1 MNRSLPRCGRTAAPA
16 LFAVGLVLVRAASA
30 EDNPPSAP
38 AEPTLPSP
46 EPAPSPSEPLPS
58 APEPAPPPTAA
69 LPPAPAPPASTPASP
84 ARSEPLPAAAPPPP
98 AAVAPTS
105 EPKEEQPKT
114 EKPKEEDNSN
124 GIFGPFRIGAV
135 VGAGL
140 PNLVSFGG
148 MIRLTRFFAAG
159 LNIGLIPTLKIGYY
173 GEATLMYQE
182 YDLYGH
188 IYPWGGALF
197 LGAGVG
203 YETVKGTL
211 SKTFDL
217 RPYQQPG
224 LPIPDSLDL
233 TSRGSVHTL
242 VLTPQI
248 GLFHTFGSGFS
259 LGADIGAQVPIAP
272 SRISFAT
279 EVAFPAGVP
288 QAVKDQVVAQLVT
301 PNDRKVHDTL
311 ETIGRTVLPTFNV
324 RIGWLF

>member
-1 MNRSLPRCGRTAAPA
+1 VPASPRS
-16 LFAVGLVLVRAASA
+16 
-30 EDNPPSAP
+30 EPPP
-38 AEPTLPSP
+38 AE
-46 EPAPSPSEPLPS
+46 APSPP
-58 APEPAPPPTAA
+58 
-69 LPPAPAPPASTPASP
+69 
-84 ARSEPLPAAAPPPP
+84 PAAAPTPQ
-98 AAVAPTS
+98 
-105 EPKEEQPKT
+105 PKEEKPQE
-114 EKPKEEDNSN
+114 EKDDSN

-148 MIRLTRFFAAG
+148 MLRLTRFFAAG
-159 LNIGLIPTLKIGYY
+159 LNIGLIPTVKLGYY

-188 IYPWGGALF
+188 VYPWGGAFF

-211 SKTFDL
+211 TNTFDL
-217 RPYQQPG
+217 GLLQQQYPG
-224 LPIPDSLDL
+224 MPIPASFDL
-233 TSRGSVHTL
+233 TSRGSVRTM

-272 SRISFAT
+272 SRIDFAT

-288 QAVKDQVVAQLVT
+288 QAVQDQITAQFVT

-311 ETIGRTVLPTFNV
+311 QKIGRTVIPTFNL
-324 RIGWLF
+324 RLGWLF